1 MHDQSAEQRVDPG
14 KGRTARLTQSLDQ
27 AVDIARIGD
36 EPVLGADRV
45 IGDEVQHQR
54 EDVIKRQRGD
64 HHILARTNAPP
75 RNALNC
81 SVLATRLRC
90 DSAAPLESP
99 VVPPVYCRN
108 NRSSPASDTG
118 LKSSSAPA
126 ASILENAT
134 AFVSLGSNAE
144 LGSSASMPSLGLT
157 LMICLTPV
165 LPMISAS
172 VPETPL
178 KMTMVSTLASLSW
191 CSSSR
196 GV

>member
-54 EDVIKRQRGD
+54 GD

-75 RNALNC
+75 RSALNW

-90 DSAAPLESP
+90 DSAAPLEGP

-126 ASILENAT
+126 ASALENAT

-178 KMTMVSTLASLSW
+178 KMTMVSTPASLSW